1 MTETMTR
8 TNSRLI
14 RSTIVGMVI
23 SIFLICSSPG
33 SAQENPRKA
42 LARAT
47 KNLMKMAQE
56 SGYSSYLG
64 VVAGLSQSGDHSIE
78 EVQCMMR
85 TRGYVRG
92 KLMHLP
98 AEKAYLFGS
107 KVVVA
112 DGKEWTRAGE
122 SRSGREIDGLLEV
135 PTDLLASAL
144 RRGSKVDWV
153 PGETNRI
160 RIELP
165 DGVSRI
171 RLKEID
177 RSGCVSIDG
186 SQKSYFQNNLHKG
199 NVQTTLTVDLDED
212 GKYPIGITV
221 VVLAAFKDSNGRTRS
236 GELAFEEGTKH
247 AAFHCFYMLDTSDAV
262 PQFTVPV
269 TARKL
274 LK

>member
-1 MTETMTR
+1 MTDTTTR
-8 TNSRLI
+8 TNSRLF
-14 RSTIVGMVI
+14 RSTIAGMVV

-42 LARAT
+42 LALAT

-107 KVVVA
+107 KVAVA
-112 DGKEWTRAGE
+112 DGKDWTIAGE
-122 SRSGREIDGLLEV
+122 SRTGREIDGLLEV
-135 PTDLLASAL
+135 PTDLLVSAL
-144 RRGSKVDWV
+144 KRGTKVNWV
-153 PGETNRI
+153 PGETNQI

-171 RLKEID
+171 RLKEIE
-177 RSGCVSIDG
+177 RSGCVSVDG
-186 SQKSYFQNNLHKG
+186 SQRSYFENKLHKG
-199 NVQTTLTVDLDED
+199 NVQTTITVDLDET
-212 GKYPIGITV
+212 GQLPVGISV
-221 VVLAAFKDSNGRTRS
+221 VVLAAFKDSNGRTRR

-247 AAFHCFYMLDTSDAV
+247 AVFHCFYMLDTSDAV

-269 TARKL
+269 AARKL